1 MAVRDLPGNNTS
13 LIDVCGPCSTVYGRG
28 QVFDADRLIDVL
40 EAFESFRQTSRM
52 SQGMGT
58 GNALPA
64 AADNVLSAAADADAE
79 VGVTAGA
86 VGEGGNGGGGGEE
99 EEQRLLGG
107 VAPEPGSAAGA
118 GAGPE
123 GPSGW
128 PDPFGV
134 EALFRASF
142 PSVHIPPPPPIVAL
156 FLPPPPAADAA
167 YAAGPED
174 VQAREALTFVLSPE
188 GGFFR
193 EFLMDEA
200 VKGIDALS
208 RDNAARV
215 LLQLAGPGR

>member
-1 MAVRDLPGNNTS
+1 M
-13 LIDVCGPCSTVYGRG
+13 
-28 QVFDADRLIDVL
+28 FDADRLIDVL

-52 SQGMGT
+52 SQGTGT

-64 AADNVLSAAADADAE
+64 AADADGE
-79 VGVTAGA
+79 VGASGA
-86 VGEGGNGGGGGEE
+86 VGEGGNGGGGGA

-107 VAPEPGSAAGA
+107 AVPEPGAGAGAGA

-134 EALFRASF
+134 EALFRSSF
-142 PSVHIPPPPPIVAL
+142 PGVHIPPPPPIVAL
-156 FLPPPPAADAA
+156 FLPAPPAAAA
-167 YAAGPED
+167 YVAGPED